1 MRWILLAA
9 VAACAAPKIPTAT
22 DEVEAVRAKFL
33 AAFNGKQLDAVSQL
47 YSTDVIYLPVT
58 GNRLV
63 SRMAVHN
70 LYQQIFEKFTPS
82 LTLTTKYTE
91 RFGELAYETGE
102 YTESVSSPEGSLSL
116 VGSYIFVY
124 RHDGKDGWHFA
135 SQAWTEQ
142 HPRGDQ

>member
-1 MRWILLAA
+1 MRGALLCLL
-9 VAACAAPKIPTAT
+9 VACAAPKIPTST
-22 DEVEAVRAKFL
+22 DEVEAVRARFI
-33 AAFNGKQLDAVSQL
+33 AAFNGKQLEAIAQL
-47 YSTDVIYLPVT
+47 YATDAIYLPVT

-70 LYQQIFEKFTPS
+70 LYAQIFEKFTPS

-102 YTESVSSPEGSLSL
+102 YTESVSSPEGSLNL

-142 HPRGDQ
+142 HPRSD

>member
-1 MRWILLAA
+1 MRWILFAA
-9 VAACAAPKIPTAT
+9 MAACAAPKVPTST
-22 DEVEAVRAKFL
+22 DEVDGLRARFI
-33 AAFNGKQLDAVSQL
+33 AAFNGKQLEAISNL
-47 YSTDVIYLPVT
+47 YSTDTIYLPVT

-70 LYQQIFEKFTPS
+70 LYAQIFEKFTPAIT
-82 LTLTTKYTE
+82 LTLKYAE

-102 YTESVSSPEGSLSL
+102 YTETVSGPEGSLSL

-124 RHDGKDGWHFA
+124 RHDGKDGWHIA

-142 HPRGDQ
+142 HPSRND